1 VSKVSPARLIACDAF
16 VEVMENKKKPDD
28 VLDAFYR
35 DFKGDMK
42 RIDKNLA
49 KEILYGGLRWYKKIL
64 WILQHTSNRDLMK
77 LSPQVRATLVLATYQ
92 IYYMDRIPERAAV
105 NEAAEYMKAK
115 KQLGAV
121 GFVNGILRQIARRAA
136 YFTKPDKKKQPI
148 EYLALQF
155 SHPEWLVQRWMDR
168 FGFEKMEVML
178 AANNQPP
185 PIFVR
190 MNSLMTP
197 PQEAQ
202 LFQDRLLRDEHMHSD
217 KGSLKGCYSLKKFP
231 DLSPESL
238 FGRGLYTIQ
247 DQASQLIAHL
257 VEYKDGMTILD
268 AAAGPGGKLTH
279 MVELSQGKSKIIAV
293 EKSDSQMKRAVETA
307 TRLKCADKI
316 HWIEKDFAEVT
327 APADI
332 SKEIDVVLLDAPC
345 TGLGVLRRHPE
356 GKWHKDLTGI
366 TQLSEM
372 QRALLMH
379 AFSLLKVGGE
389 IIYSVCS
396 FEPEET
402 IDHLNWLQKKHS
414 DSVEIVSP
422 VSRLPDYFKRYVTRD
437 NILLIYAGNQDDMDG
452 FGAFI
457 IRKKGELR

>member
-1 VSKVSPARLIACDAF
+1 
-16 VEVMENKKKPDD
+16 
-28 VLDAFYR
+28 
-35 DFKGDMK
+35 
-42 RIDKNLA
+42 
-49 KEILYGGLRWYKKIL
+49 
-64 WILQHTSNRDLMK
+64 
-77 LSPQVRATLVLATYQ
+77 
-92 IYYMDRIPERAAV
+92 
-105 NEAAEYMKAK
+105 MKAK